1 MTITS
6 MGRPPAADVPVA
18 PSTGANSDAPLVADG
33 FGALVAAHLTTLA
46 DAAEQDATD
55 VVATAAAGQDA
66 TEVVTTPAGGR
77 PAVDAVGPAADEVRD
92 PDESEAAEQATPTA
106 DTPVPMP
113 VPMPALLQVHVPAAH
128 PDGAVADASP
138 TQGEPARGVDRA
150 AAAAADRAASD
161 QGSAGH
167 RPTPLAQVGRAGAPV
182 DARPAAIVP
191 GDADPGAVVADAP
204 HPTVAA
210 VVELTPAAGPAYVAA
225 EPAIPEATPA
235 GPAVP
240 TGQANAGAVT
250 SQVFPT
256 VPALVSRGEG
266 AHSITLRLHPADLGE
281 VHVTVTV
288 RDGAVQVTL
297 AAGREAQEALRAGSG
312 ELRSLLD
319 LAGASGGQVVVRD
332 LPSGPAPGPPTTSG
346 SFQLPTGQASTE
358 GGADRHDRYA
368 RESGRTRADGPAD
381 EAASSGTTPRPQT
394 RAATGLD
401 LTL

>member
-1 MTITS
+1 
-6 MGRPPAADVPVA
+6 VA

-46 DAAEQDATD
+46 DAAEQDATE
-55 VVATAAAGQDA
+55 VAPTAAAEQDA
-66 TEVVTTPAGGR
+66 TEVVATPGGVR
-77 PAVDAVGPAADEVRD
+77 PALDAVGPAADEVRD

-113 VPMPALLQVHVPAAH
+113 VPMPVTMPALLQVHVPAAQ

-150 AAAAADRAASD
+150 AAAGAADRAASD
-161 QGSAGH
+161 QGPAGH

-182 DARPAAIVP
+182 DAGPAAIVP

-225 EPAIPEATPA
+225 EPAIPEATPLGGPGPATPA

-381 EAASSGTTPRPQT
+381 DAASSGTTPRPQT